1 MASAVPMLAGYA
13 ASTAIAKIG
22 ENQGWSPALTGLL
35 STVGGAGVGS
45 IGAGAAAAMGAGSG
59 ATNAFNPATTGIMA
73 GRATATP
80 GLIARSMDPTGIIS
94 SAGTGDL
101 FASATGDQWKKT
113 WSNPDFITS
122 LGTTLVDG
130 LFADPQRKQ
139 PLGGGG
145 GGGGGGSAPA
155 YSGGGAGGQY
165 QLIQS
170 FPERGTSIQ
179 WQEVA

>member
-13 ASTAIAKIG
+13 ASTAISKIG
-22 ENQGWSPALTGLL
+22 QNQGWSPVLTGLL
-35 STVGGAGVGS
+35 SAVGGAGVGS

-80 GLIARSMDPTGIIS
+80 GLIARSVDPTGMIS
-94 SAGTGDL
+94 SAGAGDL
-101 FASATGDQWKKT
+101 FASATSNQWKKT
-113 WSNPDFITS
+113 WSDPDFTTA
-122 LGTTLVDG
+122 LGTTMIDG
-130 LFADPQRKQ
+130 LFAEPPRQQ
-139 PLGGGG
+139 SLGGGG

-155 YSGGGAGGQY
+155 YQGGGGGQY

-170 FPERGTSIQ
+170 FPQRGTSIQ